1 MGVWGQQ
8 MQTSIYRM
16 VNTKVLL
23 YNIRSYI
30 QYLVINHYG
39 KEYIKK
45 NVYICT
51 TESFCCTAEI
61 NTTFQITYTSINKYT
76 DATTTTKDNQASV
89 RVSIKSKLCRI
100 PQFHLAQG
108 ESKEQ
113 NIFSLPTLPKG
124 SQISLNSVPHPY
136 PTTLML
142 RQHMQ

>member
-30 QYLVINHYG
+30 QYLVINHNG

-61 NTTFQITYTSINKYT
+61 NTTLQITYTSINKYT
-76 DATTTTKDNQASV
+76 DATTTTKDNQASA

-108 ESKEQ
+108 ENCNNWCVS
-113 NIFSLPTLPKG
+113 
-124 SQISLNSVPHPY
+124 ISNYLERAKNRIYVLYRHF
-136 PTTLML
+136 L
-142 RQHMQ
+142 REVKLV